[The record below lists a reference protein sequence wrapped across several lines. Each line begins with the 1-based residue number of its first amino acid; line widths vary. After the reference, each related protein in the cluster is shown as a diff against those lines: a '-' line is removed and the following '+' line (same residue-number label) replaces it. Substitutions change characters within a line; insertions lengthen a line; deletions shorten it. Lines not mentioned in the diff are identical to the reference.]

1 MKVAPSKILVAVDG
15 SQNSM
20 HAAKYALTLAKNNNA
35 GVLVVNVVDL
45 SSIFKVLSA
54 GTKKQLTHLGIK
66 EANKILDIVKNM
78 AEQSGIPV
86 KTEVLKSSTS
96 AATAI
101 INYSKKEGVDLLV
114 VGAGEK
120 SRVSKVLLG
129 SVASKVIMYAPCP
142 VLVVR

>member
-1 MKVAPSKILVAVDG
+1 MKVAPSKILVAIDG

-20 HAAKYALTLAKNNNA
+20 NAAKYALTLAKNNNA
-35 GVLVVNVVDL
+35 DVLVVNVVDL

-54 GTKKQLTHLGIK
+54 ETKKQLTHLGIK

-78 AEQSGIPV
+78 AEQSGISV

-101 INYSKKEGVDLLV
+101 INYSKQKGIDLLV